1 MGVAVKNRSN
11 LVITV
16 LASAAL
22 LSALSIN
29 RVAAGAE
36 HFEMTLHVVSENIP
50 ALAGKSGDAES
61 KRPAEKVDA
70 FMDTTPPIGGVN
82 PRPVLKLKAGESFKA
97 SWHVTDNFPHGIMRA
112 ATIHFFV
119 VRQGALGQKPVP
131 DPSGKS
137 GLIDNSLT
145 VDFTEKS
152 TAAGM
157 ARLKI
162 TEPGFYLVRVQSE
175 DTHNEH
181 DHEHFAAV
189 DLLVR

>member
-1 MGVAVKNRSN
+1 MLSVV
-11 LVITV
+11 
-16 LASAAL
+16 SAATSL
-22 LSALSIN
+22 AALSVN
-29 RVAAGAE
+29 RVVARAE
-36 HFEMTLHVVSENIP
+36 HFEMTLHVARENVP
-50 ALAGKSGDAES
+50 GSSRQNGDAENKS
-61 KRPAEKVDA
+61 PVDKVDA

-82 PRPVLKLKAGESFKA
+82 PRPILRLKAGESLKA
-97 SWHVTDNFPHGIMRA
+97 SWHVTDNYPHGMLKA
-112 ATIHFFV
+112 ATIHFFI
-119 VRQGALGQKPVP
+119 VREGALGQKPVP

-137 GLIDNSLT
+137 GVLDNSLT

-162 TEPGFYLVRVQSE
+162 TEPGFYLFRVQSE

-189 DLLVR
+189 DIQVR